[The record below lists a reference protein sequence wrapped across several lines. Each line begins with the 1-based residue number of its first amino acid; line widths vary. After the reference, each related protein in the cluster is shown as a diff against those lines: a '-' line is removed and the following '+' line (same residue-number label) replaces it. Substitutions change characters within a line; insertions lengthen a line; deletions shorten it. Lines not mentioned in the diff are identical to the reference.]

1 MRCRIRLELTALWV
15 LALIHTKPSTLVGR
29 KDLPVKLI
37 LEIGVAKLGDV
48 CMRKHILGSGRIGVR
63 VLHGRRVIGIELSVV
78 KAHHLV
84 IVHGVHV

>member
-1 MRCRIRLELTALWV
+1 MAALWV
-15 LALIHTKPSTLVGR
+15 LALIHTKPSIWVGR
-29 KDLPVKLI
+29 KDLPIKLI
-37 LEIGVAKLGDV
+37 LEIGAAKLGDV
-48 CMRKHILGSGRIGVR
+48 CMRQHILGPRRIGVR